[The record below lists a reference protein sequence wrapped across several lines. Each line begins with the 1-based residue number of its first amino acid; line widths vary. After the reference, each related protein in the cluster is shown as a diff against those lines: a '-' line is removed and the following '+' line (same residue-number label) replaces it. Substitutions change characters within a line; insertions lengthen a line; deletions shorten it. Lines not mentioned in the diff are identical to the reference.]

1 MIEPVIRFIKTFIP
15 ILVIVGSFLACSA
28 GKDDPTPKEP
38 EVEEPEDTSQW
49 VIEHSVAAN
58 PIDHIEWGTPKKVSH
73 EVYNAAYPRMIRLG
87 GDTLLMAYHGGD
99 ENNSWDNIYL
109 RKSFDLGESWSE
121 AEVLMEDNDP
131 DYWGFANPE
140 FLELRNGVI
149 LMAFTGRGRPDDNQH
164 DNIQIMQS
172 DDRGLTWSR
181 PRIVAYG
188 RSWEPAM
195 VQHPSGEVMLFYSSE
210 ARWWQVADQI
220 EQEILMVISDNDGL
234 SWSNPKT
241 VAYTSS
247 MRDGMPV
254 PVVLH
259 DKKGIAF
266 AIESIGNSNGP
277 WVVQSSLSNRFE
289 VPEGRWLAAPKTL
302 VNFGGGPY
310 LIQLP
315 TGETILSLHDTGGRD
330 IGSDWMKNTMYVLIG
345 DDEAKDFGNV
355 SYPFP
360 DLPVNEGAFFNSVCA
375 LDANTIIA
383 LASRN
388 FADGHSEVY
397 WVTGTVIRN

>member
-38 EVEEPEDTSQW
+38 EVEEPEDTTQW

-140 FLELRNGVI
+140 FLELRSGVI

-234 SWSNPKT
+234 SWDNPKT

-254 PVVLH
+254 PVVLR

-277 WVVQSSLSNRFE
+277 WVVHSSLMNRFE

-345 DDEAKDFGNV
+345 NEEAKDFGNV